1 MEFLIVKKIFCVTTL
16 VAASLGLSA
25 SAFAADGQVKFEGKL
40 TTEACQVV
48 NNMSNPAEVQLGKVG
63 YTAFKGVGTT
73 ASATS
78 FVLTLKDCP
87 PTVNNAFVK
96 FDGTSAT
103 SDNSSLAL
111 TTGADV
117 ATGVA
122 VQISD
127 ASSNVLPLRVSSQAY
142 ALGAGDNN
150 LNFVA
155 RYVAIAD
162 TVTPGSANA
171 VTTFDITYN

>member
-25 SAFAADGQVKFEGKL
+25 GASAEDGQVKFEGNI

-48 NNMSNPAEVQLGKVG
+48 NNMSNPAGVELGKVG
-63 YTAFKGVGTT
+63 YSAFKGVGST

-78 FVLTLKDCP
+78 FVLILKDCP
-87 PTVNNAFVK
+87 PTVNNAFVT
-96 FDGTSAT
+96 FDGTAAT
-103 SDNSSLAL
+103 GDNRSLAL
-111 TTGADV
+111 TAGTNV

-127 ASSNVLPLRVSSQAY
+127 ASQNVVPLRVASQVY
-142 ALGAGDNN
+142 PLTVGENN

-155 RYVAIAD
+155 RYVAISD
-162 TVTPGSANA
+162 TVTAGAANA